1 MIQRQKNPK
10 KNKTIEKIKKD
21 MQKKPVIEPA
31 TTKGL
36 TLLMKVRREEI
47 ENRKRKEEEIMR
59 ENEQR
64 QKRHQ
69 EFNDKVRNS
78 EVIIRNKKWKKEME
92 EKNKNILEA
101 KKQERIN
108 EIKQYKNNMEII
120 NQKINNRPLMMES
133 VVKEKDVNAMNGV
146 K

>member
-1 MIQRQKNPK
+1 
-10 KNKTIEKIKKD
+10 
-21 MQKKPVIEPA
+21 MQKKPAIEPA

-133 VVKEKDVNAMNGV
+133 VVKEKDINAMNGV

>member
-1 MIQRQKNPK
+1 
-10 KNKTIEKIKKD
+10 
-21 MQKKPVIEPA
+21 
-31 TTKGL
+31 
-36 TLLMKVRREEI
+36 MKVRREEI

>member
-1 MIQRQKNPK
+1 
-10 KNKTIEKIKKD
+10 

>member
-1 MIQRQKNPK
+1 M
-10 KNKTIEKIKKD
+10 NKDKKD
-21 MQKKPVIEPA
+21 IKN
-31 TTKGL
+31 
-36 TLLMKVRREEI
+36 LMI
-47 ENRKRKEEEIMR
+47 
-59 ENEQR
+59 
-64 QKRHQ
+64 
-69 EFNDKVRNS
+69 
-78 EVIIRNKKWKKEME
+78 EME